1 MSTRARNYCMEIAVL
16 AIAFSSTVRADQS
29 GSATL
34 TTQLSLN
41 LDTGTVSGTGGDIL
55 WNGTALTP
63 QGRAALYNLGKF
75 GTRVFKSIRAR
86 TAAVPAYSAAPIPA
100 SKLTAGDIFGVHTNR
115 GNYAKVIVTAAE
127 SGSLSL
133 QYTTFQYTGIVEG
146 NRSIAPR
153 PAAFGP
159 PPFITQIQNNYS
171 FLVFGAP
178 NYGIAPGSIFVVEGQ
193 NLNGNQTPV
202 LQSSAAPGLPTTLN
216 QTSLSVTVN
225 GVTTTPAL
233 YYASNAAVAAVLP
246 SGTPVGMGTLTA
258 TYNGNSTMAPIQ
270 VVPSAIGLDT
280 LYGTGAGAGV
290 VTDSNFNVL
299 DLTNSAVPGETIIL
313 WGSGIGADTSN
324 DDRTYPQLQ
333 NNLTNIPLE
342 VYIGG
347 ISANVLY
354 RGRSPYPGLD
364 QINVVVP
371 ANVTRGCFVSVV
383 VETGSIVSNT
393 VTVPVNPKGG
403 ACSDPAL
410 GLSGTQ
416 LQSLANK
423 GSAPVNTLTVIL
435 SQYTSSNGTEEDQA
449 LVLSTS
455 ITSPEFGAGNFYASQ
470 GSCSVFQPGT
480 RFPFQAPLDAG
491 AIQLNGPAGMVD
503 LPSQAGGVFYESPLP
518 SGSLTKFP
526 GTYTFTGSGGEDVG
540 SFQAAINVQTPFTLT
555 DQGALTSIVRSQ
567 GATVTWSG
575 GFANGDVMVNGVG
588 ASTNGSINFY
598 CHAPSN
604 AGQLTIPPST
614 LLALPPGGGKLLVV
628 NSTAPQIVTASGV
641 DLGLATGVVSFEV
654 PANFK

>member
-1 MSTRARNYCMEIAVL
+1 V
-16 AIAFSSTVRADQS
+16 
-29 GSATL
+29 
-34 TTQLSLN
+34 
-41 LDTGTVSGTGGDIL
+41 
-55 WNGTALTP
+55 
-63 QGRAALYNLGKF
+63 
-75 GTRVFKSIRAR
+75 
-86 TAAVPAYSAAPIPA
+86 
-100 SKLTAGDIFGVHTNR
+100 
-115 GNYAKVIVTAAE
+115 
-127 SGSLSL
+127 
-133 QYTTFQYTGIVEG
+133 
-146 NRSIAPR
+146 
-153 PAAFGP
+153 
-159 PPFITQIQNNYS
+159 
-171 FLVFGAP
+171 P
-178 NYGIAPGSIFVVEGQ
+178 NYGIAPGSIFVVGGQ

-202 LQSSAAPGLPTTLN
+202 LQSSAAPGLPATLN

-233 YYASNAAVAAVLP
+233 YYASDTAVAAVLP

-280 LYGTGAGAGV
+280 LYGSGAGAGV
-290 VTDSNFNVL
+290 VTDSNFKVL
-299 DLTNSAVPGETIIL
+299 GLTNSALPGEAIIL
-313 WGSGIGADTSN
+313 WGSGVGADTSN

-333 NNLTNIPLE
+333 NNLTNIPIE

-371 ANVTRGCFVSVV
+371 ANVTPGCFVSVV
-383 VETGSIVSNT
+383 VETSSIVSNT
-393 VTVPVNPKGG
+393 VTVPVHPKGG

-410 GLSGTQ
+410 GLSGAQ

-423 GSAPVNTLTVIL
+423 GSAPVNTLAVIV
-435 SQYTSSNGTEEDQA
+435 SQYTSSNGTVDDLA
-449 LVLSTS
+449 LVLSS
-455 ITSPEFGAGNFYASQ
+455 SMISAQFGDGNLYASE
-470 GSCSVFQPGT
+470 GSCSVFEPGT
-480 RFPFQAPLDAG
+480 RFPFQAPLDTG

-503 LPSQAGGVFYESPLP
+503 LPSQGGVYNESPLP

-526 GTYTFTGSGGEDVG
+526 GTYTFTGSAGKDVG
-540 SFQAAINVQTPFTLT
+540 NFHVAIDVQTPFTLT
-555 DQGALTSIVRSQ
+555 NEGALTSIIRSQ

-588 ASTNGSINFY
+588 ISLNGSINFY

-614 LLALPPGGGKLLVV
+614 LLALPPAGGKLIVM
-628 NSTAPQIVTASGV
+628 NSTAPQSVTATGV
-641 DLGLATGVVSFEV
+641 DLGLSTGVVSFEV
-654 PANFK
+654 PTNFK